1 MKIGQIYKKDVVTDT
16 LKQLLIQKGYAN
28 IDSYYLNGTD
38 TLHFIHRKDLD
49 YIRVESGDID
59 TEILLDILGVD
70 YEDFE
75 KMAKDKDEDTV
86 LRELIKKECV
96 ENDK

>member
-1 MKIGQIYKKDVVTDT
+1 MKTKQIYKKDVVTDT

-28 IDSYYLNGTD
+28 IDNYYLNGTD
-38 TLHFIHRKDLD
+38 ISHFIHRRDLD

-75 KMAKDKDEDTV
+75 KMSKDKDEDTV
-86 LRELIKKECV
+86 LRELIKKKCV